1 MGSFDLA
8 GACILSPGSV
18 VKKPKKYFPSKSIF
32 ARINNSNP
40 ITISIWAAGATLVF
54 GALVFYFIGFVKQN
68 IMGEAFFDFQY
79 PYLHPFSESWKIFF
93 FDRIQSRLFH
103 GVLVSALYYLFGFNP
118 PAYYL
123 TGLVLV
129 IGTAVLITL
138 VLRPYIKSQWMAAL
152 LVVTFTWLPLNV
164 PDLIALKKLHHALAW
179 FAFWVAVYFWQKWTV
194 GRRLVFLSVAALSF
208 LASILSYEVAV
219 ALLPV
224 AVFISLPRLKSAT
237 EFIGNLCMAVWITLL
252 SSLAFLNLEGLKD
265 FSRAESVNAL
275 GGLDMGGFQQNTIS
289 LLPRLPNAIWNS
301 GLMENIGGI
310 HLWISKSVLVIAF
323 VIAIAVVWQLTH
335 KRKSGP
341 QTIHLPLVLAG
352 LWLTVATY
360 LPFILVGQGPDG
372 DSLRGAAFGVVFII
386 LAGSNW
392 LASYGKGV
400 AANIIFL
407 SICLFWTVSGLIA
420 YADGIASSKQ
430 EDLLLQTVT
439 ITLKEQVPDVSEG
452 TDFIFVNSGLGR
464 TGCIGF
470 VNMLYDRSR
479 LHCIHL
485 LSGDTQESYTRTEDG
500 LVEDDGRLWPNRFII
515 VTFDDQGKVTILDQ
529 LDRDDYENLPITW
542 ESDAPLETNRSLI
555 YPATTGLGRN
565 FDFFNYMKEQYFP
578 ADNRTGN

>member
-1 MGSFDLA
+1 MGTFDLA
-8 GACILSPGSV
+8 GACILSLGSV
-18 VKKPKKYFPSKSIF
+18 VKKPKKKLPNKSIF

-54 GALVFYFIGFVKQN
+54 GAVVFYFIGFVKQN

-164 PDLIALKKLHHALAW
+164 PDLMALKKLHHALAW
-179 FAFWVAVYFWQKWTV
+179 FAFWLAVYFWQKWTV
-194 GRRLVFLSVAALSF
+194 GRRLVFLSAATLSF
-208 LASILSYEVAV
+208 LATILSYEIGV

-237 EFIGNLCMAVWITLL
+237 EFIGNFGMAVWITLL
-252 SSLAFLNLEGLKD
+252 SGLAFLNLEGLKE
-265 FSRAESVNAL
+265 FSRLESVNAI
-275 GGLDMGGFQQNTIS
+275 GGLDPGGFLQNTIS
-289 LLPRLPNAIWNS
+289 LLPRLPGAIWNS

-310 HLWISKSVLVIAF
+310 QFWVSKVILALALVI
-323 VIAIAVVWQLTH
+323 VITVVWQLT
-335 KRKSGP
+335 RMGKSGP

-352 LWLTVATY
+352 LWLTVVTFF
-360 LPFILVGQGPDG
+360 PFILAGQGPDG
-372 DSLRGAAFGVVFII
+372 DSMRGAAFGVVFII
-386 LAGSNW
+386 LAGSSW
-392 LASYGKGV
+392 LASVGKGV
-400 AANIIFL
+400 FANIIFL

-420 YADGIASSKQ
+420 YADGIASSRQ
-430 EDLLLQTVT
+430 EDLLLQNVT

-470 VNMLYDRSR
+470 VNMLYDRFR
-479 LHCIHL
+479 LHCFHL
-485 LSGDTQESYTRTEDG
+485 ISGDVQESYIRTKDG

-515 VTFDDQGKVTILDQ
+515 VTFDGQGMVTILDQ
-529 LDRDDYENLPITW
+529 LDQDDFDNLPITW
-542 ESDAPLETNRSLI
+542 EANAPLVTNRSLI
-555 YPATTGLGRN
+555 YPATTSLGRN
-565 FDFFNYMKEQYFP
+565 FDFYNYMKEQYFSH
-578 ADNRTGN
+578 